1 MDALTRVQNP
11 LALKDLAVN
20 VNYGAEEINKF
31 LRNFLFVFFLSYLFF
46 INFCQD
52 IVEFFFDE
60 RYASHD
66 LALILGS
73 TYLLEEIYRVVG
85 VVISFSGQ
93 TWVFTV
99 FTFLQMLL
107 NFVLNVVF
115 IPSFGLFAAAI
126 STSVIDCCVQFG
138 YVPNSKTK
146 GKDRIKISTVLIYAI
161 VSIAFIL
168 ISNGIRG
175 LELGTMFQMLICYG
189 VFVAIIIPFVWTKRR
204 DIIEI
209 YTSLVD
215 KKTS

>member
-1 MDALTRVQNP
+1 
-11 LALKDLAVN
+11 
-20 VNYGAEEINKF
+20 
-31 LRNFLFVFFLSYLFF
+31 
-46 INFCQD
+46 
-52 IVEFFFDE
+52 
-60 RYASHD
+60 
-66 LALILGS
+66 
-73 TYLLEEIYRVVG
+73 
-85 VVISFSGQ
+85 
-93 TWVFTV
+93 
-99 FTFLQMLL
+99 MLL

-126 STSVIDCCVQFG
+126 STSLSTAVYSLAMYLTARRRAKI
-138 YVPNSKTK
+138 
-146 GKDRIKISTVLIYAI
+146 RIKISTVLIYAI